1 MIRAFLALALPESIR
16 AGLALEQALLPLPRR
31 VERENLHLTLAFLGE
46 QPPDLLEDLH
56 LALEGLR
63 FEGFDLTLRGL
74 GHFGSARPRAVWAGV
89 APSAPLNHLQG
100 QIARAARHLVI
111 PPAQDRFLP
120 HVTLGRFPP
129 LAPHEAPA
137 LQRALVERGALSL
150 GPFEVAEVTLYRSR
164 LTAKGARYEVL
175 ADYPL
180 HRG

>member
-46 QPPDLLEDLH
+46 QPPDLLEELH
-56 LALEGLR
+56 LALEGRR
-63 FEGFDLTLRGL
+63 FEGFELTLQGL
-74 GHFGSARPRAVWAGV
+74 GHFGHARPRAVWAGV
-89 APSAPLNHLQG
+89 APNPALMALQHSLVR
-100 QIARAARHLVI
+100 IARRLGI

-137 LQRALVERGALSL
+137 LQRALVERGGLSL
-150 GPFEVAEVTLYRSR
+150 GPFEVAEVTLYRSH